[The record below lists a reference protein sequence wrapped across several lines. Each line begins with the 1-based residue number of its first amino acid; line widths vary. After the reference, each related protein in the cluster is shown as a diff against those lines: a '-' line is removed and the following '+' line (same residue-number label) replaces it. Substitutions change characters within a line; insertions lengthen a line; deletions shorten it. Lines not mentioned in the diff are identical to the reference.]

1 MNTVFILKF
10 QLADIISVLNGV
22 LVFISVMLAGSNN
35 WRKRRW
41 AWGLGLSVQLGLIL
55 FGWLTDHYGFF
66 TSVIP
71 MWAFAWNLWR
81 SYYPK
86 ETLDKKWSDDAR
98 HRLQEDLVE
107 HVTDPEWP
115 DADTEVNDPW
125 R

>member
-22 LVFISVMLAGSNN
+22 LVFISVMLAGSDN

-66 TSVIP
+66 TSIIP
-71 MWAFAWNLWR
+71 LWAFAWNLWR

-86 ETLDKKWSDDAR
+86 ESVTEWSDEAR
-98 HRLQEDLVE
+98 HRLQGELRD
-107 HVTDPEWP
+107 DPVWP
-115 DADTEVNDPW
+115 EDTEVID
-125 R
+125 RGHHA